1 MLEILIFELLSYK
14 RGKGKPIKAM
24 QGSKNPIFLL
34 DSSLLDEK
42 ERKGMGKFDF
52 PKFRFYW
59 RRKT

>member
-42 ERKGMGKFDF
+42 ERKGMGKVDF
-52 PKFRFYW
+52 P
-59 RRKT
+59 